1 MAPAKSSRL
10 VPLLPGSRN
19 IELYPLFCGADVDF
33 IIGGQLP
40 AIPDFRPR
48 LKSLKAPWL
57 VLAGRYDRALYPQL
71 QQQFKEFAPQA
82 HLQIMER
89 SGSLA
94 HIEEPAAMFEVL
106 RKFWRAAA

>member
-1 MAPAKSSRL
+1 MTSRWSAEIITSTSHRPSCRCPMAPAKSSRL

-57 VLAGRYDRALYPQL
+57 VLAGR
-71 QQQFKEFAPQA
+71 
-82 HLQIMER
+82 
-89 SGSLA
+89 
-94 HIEEPAAMFEVL
+94 L
-106 RKFWRAAA
+106 RIPRDGEQSFHGIVNTDSTAT